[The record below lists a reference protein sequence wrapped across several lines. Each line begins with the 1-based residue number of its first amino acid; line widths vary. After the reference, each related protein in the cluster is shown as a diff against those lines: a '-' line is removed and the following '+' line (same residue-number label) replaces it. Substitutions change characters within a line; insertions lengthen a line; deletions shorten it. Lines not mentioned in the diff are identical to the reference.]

1 MRPTGYFTDPFTD
14 LLFNALL
21 GFTFLFCLAV
31 MFMNPISKL
40 GDANLKAEFI
50 ITVAWPDSVPDDVDV
65 WVQDPK
71 GGILSY
77 LDKEVGWMQLDR
89 DDQGNVTD
97 TVTINGEQV
106 VYPVNQEVVTLRGI
120 IGGEYVVNVYFYENR
135 SARPVDVS
143 VKLEKV
149 NPALQVVLID
159 QLVLERRDEEKTA
172 LRFTLT
178 GDGQVESINRNPKRL
193 SPYALA
199 EPKPR

>member
-1 MRPTGYFTDPFTD
+1 M
-14 LLFNALL
+14 
-21 GFTFLFCLAV
+21 
-31 MFMNPISKL
+31 
-40 GDANLKAEFI
+40 
-50 ITVAWPDSVPDDVDV
+50 
-65 WVQDPK
+65 
-71 GGILSY
+71 
-77 LDKEVGWMQLDR
+77 
-89 DDQGNVTD
+89 
-97 TVTINGEQV
+97 
-106 VYPVNQEVVTLRGI
+106 YPVNQEVVTLRGI

-149 NPALQVVLID
+149 NPALQVVFID